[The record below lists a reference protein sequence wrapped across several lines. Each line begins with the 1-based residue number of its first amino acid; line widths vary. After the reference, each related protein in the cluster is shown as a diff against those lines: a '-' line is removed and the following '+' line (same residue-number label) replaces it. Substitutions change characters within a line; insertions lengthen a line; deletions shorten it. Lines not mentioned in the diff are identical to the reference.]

1 MASHTPI
8 RPRNSREYKSTDDAM
23 SFSEGLGELR
33 AKDGYEL
40 MDLLCLEGA
49 EAIEQQG

>member
-1 MASHTPI
+1 MASHTPVDKAKKTVANTQKVRI
-8 RPRNSREYKSTDDAM
+8 IAM

-40 MDLLCLEGA
+40 MDLSLALVSS
-49 EAIEQQG
+49 